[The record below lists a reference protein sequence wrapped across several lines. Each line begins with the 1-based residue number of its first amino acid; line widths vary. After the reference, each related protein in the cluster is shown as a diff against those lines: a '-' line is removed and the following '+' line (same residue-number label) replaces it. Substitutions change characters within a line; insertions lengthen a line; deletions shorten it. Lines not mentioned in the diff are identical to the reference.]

1 MAEPFKALQIEV
13 TSRCNASCQYCP
25 RTVLHDRWLSRDM
38 DMALFSRIMDGIG
51 MGLSLVYLQG
61 WGEPLMSPNMAEMIR
76 LVKERS
82 GAEVGLTTNG
92 TLLEEEMTEQLL
104 DAGLDIVGV
113 SFAGAEAETHN
124 ELRRGCDFDLVV
136 KNTAEFVRKKGPSG
150 GRVRTIASYTMTRQ
164 NVQEIPR
171 FVELCDRIGIKE
183 IVLDNL
189 TYTPSEALQESR
201 AFSCGGEK
209 PDGRAARYV
218 DQARR
223 LADGAGIKMFAYSLT
238 CSELANCPEAPTERM
253 FVNVKGEI
261 SPCVF
266 TNLPTMDSKVPRCYA
281 GRRHD
286 INKLVF
292 GTAAAKDLGGVWS
305 DGDYRRFRAA
315 FERRTRAVEDA
326 AELLAPVLE
335 PTDIG
340 LPESCRTC
348 YRILGV

>member
-1 MAEPFKALQIEV
+1 MSGDVTFPKMTSWMMESEFDHVTVPPTSTTTSVGVKYELPPSPPPPAMPTEAKGSAADDVDELDAEDAVLLWTAVVELLCAEGSGTSTITATTSMMTGTTSITARIFVFTCLCWSKRSTPLLIPFPNGASSQVSQRLSCVADLPAPNVARVTRRPELNTRLRSLHCMAEPFKALQIEV

-51 MGLSLVYLQG
+51 KGLSLVYLQG

-171 FVELCDRIGIKE
+171 FVELCDRIGIMD
-183 IVLDNL
+183 ILLDN
-189 TYTPSEALQESR
+189 
-201 AFSCGGEK
+201 
-209 PDGRAARYV
+209 
-218 DQARR
+218 
-223 LADGAGIKMFAYSLT
+223 
-238 CSELANCPEAPTERM
+238 
-253 FVNVKGEI
+253 
-261 SPCVF
+261 
-266 TNLPTMDSKVPRCYA
+266 
-281 GRRHD
+281 
-286 INKLVF
+286 
-292 GTAAAKDLGGVWS
+292 
-305 DGDYRRFRAA
+305 
-315 FERRTRAVEDA
+315 
-326 AELLAPVLE
+326 
-335 PTDIG
+335 
-340 LPESCRTC
+340 
-348 YRILGV
+348 